1 MTSEHS
7 DGAGDGASDGDG
19 VGFAL
24 GEAEGDSL
32 GVALGAGVGIMVG
45 EQIGGEPSGD
55 GLNMGL
61 SLRHSKAQHSGH
73 PISGGVGRTS
83 QSALS
88 ILGSV
93 QSGGRV
99 GSLSGKKQVS

>member
-1 MTSEHS
+1 MNPVQS
-7 DGAGDGASDGDG
+7 
-19 VGFAL
+19 
-24 GEAEGDSL
+24 
-32 GVALGAGVGIMVG
+32 LGAGLGSIEGSGVGGADGVPLGSGEGIMVG

-61 SLRHSKAQHSGH
+61 SLRHSKAQHSGQ
-73 PISGGVGRTS
+73 PISVGVGRTS
-83 QSALS
+83 QSGLL

-93 QSGGRV
+93 QSAGRV